1 MKRLVALLA
10 CLLLAPPSIADMQ
23 VGLAAGPETAQVR
36 LESPPAGNYRTR
48 GAQQA
53 ATTHGLRCS
62 DSRIHGD
69 WVGDD
74 CGTLSWQF
82 ELALYPPVGAIAAD
96 QLSWR
101 EPAGD

>member
-1 MKRLVALLA
+1 MKRMVALLA
-10 CLLLAPPSIADMQ
+10 CLLSAPPSIVDMQ
-23 VGLAAGPETAQVR
+23 IGLAAGPETAQVR

-101 EPAGD
+101 DPAGD